1 MKLNWLIVI
10 VMFVA
15 NSTFAQDDAAREE
28 LKKLQGSW
36 IRTSFSA
43 DGKTEDDGDR
53 PADKAVYLNIKGNLF
68 HNQKFTID
76 VSKSPRHI
84 DIIDV
89 GPKGKQFTLPGIYE
103 VTGDVL
109 KICLPF
115 PFEGKTEGLQK
126 RPTEFVTKAGENHV
140 VEVYRRVKK

>member
-1 MKLNWLIVI
+1 MKPHWLTMILV
-10 VMFVA
+10 FLA
-15 NSTFAQDDAAREE
+15 SSTFAQDDATKEE

-36 IRTSFSA
+36 VRTLFSA

-53 PADKAVYLNIKGNLF
+53 PADKAVYLDIKGNDF
-68 HNQKFTID
+68 HGQKFTID
-76 VSKSPRHI
+76 ITKSPRHL

-103 VTGDVL
+103 LKGDVL

-115 PFEGKTEGLQK
+115 PFEGKTEGLHK
-126 RPTEFVTKAGENHV
+126 RPTEFATKAGENHV

>member
-1 MKLNWLIVI
+1 MNSYWPILIVMLLI
-10 VMFVA
+10 
-15 NSTFAQDDAAREE
+15 NSGFAQDDATKEE

-53 PADKAVYLNIKGNLF
+53 PPDKAVYLDINGNSF
-68 HNQKFTID
+68 HGQKFTIYT
-76 VSKSPRHI
+76 STSPRHI

-89 GPKGKQFTLPGIYE
+89 GPNGKQFTLPGIYE
-103 VTGDVL
+103 LKGDVL